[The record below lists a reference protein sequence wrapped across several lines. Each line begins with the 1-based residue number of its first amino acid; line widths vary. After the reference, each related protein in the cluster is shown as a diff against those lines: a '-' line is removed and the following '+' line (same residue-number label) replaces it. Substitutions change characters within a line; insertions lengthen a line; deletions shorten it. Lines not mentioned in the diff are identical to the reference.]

1 VYATVMQGWLGFRTT
16 GEVLRGEFEPFP
28 AFA

>member
-1 VYATVMQGWLGFRTT
+1 VMQGWLGFNNTSA
-16 GEVLRGEFEPFP
+16 VLRGRFEPFP

>member
-1 VYATVMQGWLGFRTT
+1 MRGWLGFSNTRA
-16 GEVLRGEFEPFP
+16 VLRGEFEPFP